1 MLAKTGTKAIHDMAL
16 SNSDSSFLTTRSS
29 KDTTIAT
36 VNIGAWRT
44 GADAAFRSD
53 VKEFS
58 CAIHV
63 VSFEPSLQVL
73 RPKGTLGRSPAL
85 SYHNPH
91 HSVHGYNLKGA

>member
-1 MLAKTGTKAIHDMAL
+1 MLAKTATKAIHDMAL
-16 SNSDSSFLTTRSS
+16 SNSDSSFLTTCSS

-36 VNIGAWRT
+36 VNIGAWRA

-63 VSFEPSLQVL
+63 VSFENLSGSGTFPASSKTERDAWKESSTVLPQPS
-73 RPKGTLGRSPAL
+73 P
-85 SYHNPH
+85 
-91 HSVHGYNLKGA
+91 